1 MNIVYLIKKSF
12 ELKLFKMDPVKRTQ
26 EKSTLVLSPVLQGF
40 YFVYYDYQR
49 NGGVFMGVNY
59 LTDEQLSLSE
69 ENPYVIKA

>member
-1 MNIVYLIKKSF
+1 
-12 ELKLFKMDPVKRTQ
+12 MDPVKRTQ

-40 YFVYYDYQR
+40 YYQR
-49 NGGVFMGVNY
+49 HGGVFMGVNY